1 MCPQCGSYETKKNGI
16 VRDKQQYRCNGC
28 THQFVNQKR
37 NWNHSKQTDVWLDF
51 VFHKLTVR
59 ELCVKYNK
67 DKRTIRTALETY
79 IPPGKIHDPRP
90 VHIVVDA
97 TYFGERTE
105 GTSWCVLVARDHEN
119 SEDLVWLFADTESTS
134 AYADLRTQLEDADY
148 TILSVTGD
156 GFSGIKTAFSGIPY
170 QMCCVHMERIVIRG
184 TTRKPQTEAGI
195 VLLALVH
202 TLHDKKINKK
212 LFLERLR
219 LYMEK
224 YNDFLNERTTNPIT
238 NETFWT
244 HKNLR
249 KAVLSLIAHTP
260 DLFTYKGNTHIAKTT
275 NSLEGHFSHINEV
288 TAIHR
293 GLSKDQKQK
302 MIQTILLTS
311 TISPTPESLKT
322 IFK

>member
-1 MCPQCGSYETKKNGI
+1 M
-16 VRDKQQYRCNGC
+16 QQYRCTICN
-28 THQFVNQKR
+28 HQFTAQQYKKR
-37 NWNHSKQTDVWLDF
+37 LRIIQLWIAF
-51 VFHKLTVR
+51 VFHKTTVR
-59 ELCVKYNK
+59 ELCEEHVL
-67 DKRTIRTALETY
+67 DKRTVQAYLHSYT
-79 IPPGKIHDPRP
+79 PPEKIYTPRP

-119 SEDLVWLFADTESTS
+119 GENLVWLFADTESTS
-134 AYADLRTQLEDADY
+134 AYTDLRTQLETAGY

-195 VLLALVH
+195 VLLALVR
-202 TLHDKKINKK
+202 TLHDKRTSKKIFLKRLELYIKK
-212 LFLERLR
+212 
-219 LYMEK
+219 YG
-224 YNDFLNERTTNPIT
+224 DFLNERTTNPLT
-238 NETFWT
+238 GETFWT

-249 KAVLSLIAHTP
+249 KAALSLIAHTP
-260 DLFTYKGNTHIAKTT
+260 DLFTYKANTHIAKTT

-288 TAIHR
+288 LAIHR

-302 MIQTILLTS
+302 MIHTILLTS
-311 TISPTPESLKT
+311 TISPTPETLKT